1 MDGRRI
7 KGAVLAVAAASLLAL
22 GYGYGVS
29 HANDARANDT
39 RTNATGAPAA
49 AAPSGD
55 VASGNRM
62 TLPDFSSI
70 VAQYGPAVVNV
81 RVAGILATA
90 EHEER
95 DAPGPNPDAQDPF
108 GDLFRRFQQQ
118 IPHQAVPMHGMG
130 SGFIVS
136 PDGIILT
143 NAHVVAGSSEVTVK
157 LTDKREF
164 KARVLGLDKAT
175 DIAVLKID
183 AHDLPVV
190 KIGNAS
196 QERVGEWAVA
206 IGAPF
211 GFENTATAGI
221 ISAKA
226 RSLPDQGYVQF
237 IQTDVPVNPGNS
249 GGPLFNLDGE
259 VIGINS
265 QIYSGTGGYQGVSF
279 AIPINLAMQIEGQLV
294 KNGKVERAQLGI
306 SIQSVDQSLAQAFGM
321 KQATGALISSVS
333 PDSPGARAGLQPGE
347 IILKFNDQPIADAA
361 DLPPLV
367 ASVKPGDSAT
377 LSVWHQGHVREVS
390 VKLGNAAANN
400 TVATTAEGDSGKA
413 RLGLAL
419 RPLTP
424 EERAQAQVSG
434 GLIVEH
440 VTGPA
445 AKAGIEPGDI
455 VLALNGES
463 VTSVAQLREL
473 VSKDGQHLA
482 LLVQHQ
488 DARIFVPIDL
498 G

>member
-1 MDGRRI
+1 MDGRKI
-7 KGAVLAVAAASLLAL
+7 KGAVLSVAAASLLAL

-29 HANDARANDT
+29 HANDAR
-39 RTNATGAPAA
+39 TGAVGVPAT
-49 AAPSGD
+49 AAPQS
-55 VASGNRM
+55 AAQSGNRM
-62 TLPDFSSI
+62 ALPDFSSI

-81 RVAGILATA
+81 RVSGMVATG
-90 EHEER
+90 EHEEH
-95 DAPGPNPDAQDPF
+95 DMPGPNPDAQDPF

-118 IPHQAVPMHGMG
+118 VPHQAVPMRGMG

-143 NAHVVAGSSEVTVK
+143 NAHVVEHSSEVTVK
-157 LTDKREF
+157 LIDKREF
-164 KARVLGLDKAT
+164 KAKVLGLDKAT

-196 QERVGEWAVA
+196 QERVGQWAVA

-279 AIPINLAMQIEGQLV
+279 AIPINLAMQIEQQLV

-306 SIQSVDQSLAQAFGM
+306 SIQSVDQSLAQAFGL

-333 PDSPGARAGLQPGE
+333 PDSPGAKAGLQPGE

-367 ASVKPGDSAT
+367 ASVKPGDTAT
-377 LSVWHQGHVREVS
+377 LSLWHQGHTREVS
-390 VKLGNAAANN
+390 VKLGDAAAKS
-400 TVATTAEGDSGKA
+400 TVATAALDSDSGKA
-413 RLGLAL
+413 RLGLAV

-424 EERAQAQVSG
+424 NEREQAQVSG
-434 GLIVEH
+434 GLMVDQ
-440 VTGPA
+440 VSGPA

-455 VLALNGES
+455 VLALNGEP
-463 VTSVAQLREL
+463 VTSVTQLREL
-473 VSKDGQHLA
+473 VAKDGAHLA